1 MLLAANTSWG
11 KIRPNAHIRSSSPSK
26 ATGHTEIAQEV
37 PTQGHPF
44 ETRQVTVSTNVTETE
59 KDKQN
64 EKTKEFVINE
74 REKKILKKTNKIEIN
89 NLPVKNSRI
98 INKNSN

>member
-1 MLLAANTSWG
+1 M
-11 KIRPNAHIRSSSPSK
+11 
-26 ATGHTEIAQEV
+26 
-37 PTQGHPF
+37 
-44 ETRQVTVSTNVTETE
+44 TVSTNVTETE
-59 KDKQN
+59 KDTQN

-74 REKKILKKTNKIEIN
+74 REKKNPEKTNKIEIN